1 VEQIEI
7 INTASYEQ
15 NNPSRLLKYLSFD
28 KFCIYLPL
36 SVEKLALFYVLLKA
50 GLLLI
55 VAETKCVCVCVCVW
69 CVWCV
74 CVCVCI
80 YIYIYI
86 YNNNRGKKREKWDDT
101 GRKY

>member
-1 VEQIEI
+1 MEQIEI
-7 INTASYEQ
+7 INTEQ

-55 VAETKCVCVCVCVW
+55 VAETKC
-69 CVWCV
+69 
-74 CVCVCI
+74 I
-80 YIYIYI
+80 YIITI
-86 YNNNRGKKREKWDDT
+86 GENNREKWDDT

>member
-1 VEQIEI
+1 MEQIEI
-7 INTASYEQ
+7 INTEQ

-36 SVEKLALFYVLLKA
+36 SVEKLALYYVLLKA

-55 VAETKCVCVCVCVW
+55 VAETKC
-69 CVWCV
+69 
-74 CVCVCI
+74 I
-80 YIYIYI
+80 YIITI
-86 YNNNRGKKREKWDDT
+86 GENNREKWDDT

>member
-7 INTASYEQ
+7 INTEQ

-55 VAETKCVCVCVCVW
+55 VAETKC
-69 CVWCV
+69 
-74 CVCVCI
+74 I
-80 YIYIYI
+80 YIITI
-86 YNNNRGKKREKWDDT
+86 GENNREKWDDT

>member
-1 VEQIEI
+1 MEQIEI
-7 INTASYEQ
+7 INIASYEQ

-55 VAETKCVCVCVCVW
+55 VAETKC
-69 CVWCV
+69 
-74 CVCVCI
+74 I
-80 YIYIYI
+80 YIITI
-86 YNNNRGKKREKWDDT
+86 GENNGEKWDDT

>member
-7 INTASYEQ
+7 INTAGYEQ

-36 SVEKLALFYVLLKA
+36 SVEKLALFYVLLQA

-55 VAETKCVCVCVCVW
+55 VAETKC
-69 CVWCV
+69 
-74 CVCVCI
+74 I
-80 YIYIYI
+80 YIITI
-86 YNNNRGKKREKWDDT
+86 GENNGEKWDDT

>member
-1 VEQIEI
+1 MEQIEI
-7 INTASYEQ
+7 INTEQ

-55 VAETKCVCVCVCVW
+55 VAQTK
-69 CVWCV
+69 
-74 CVCVCI
+74 CI
-80 YIYIYI
+80 YIITI
-86 YNNNRGKKREKWDDT
+86 GENNREKWDDT